1 LGLNQSAFAVAGVA
15 VYSVRSQPLA
25 AWTKGYDL
33 NNLAA
38 DAERSC
44 LVLETGVNQRWRYA
58 SFRRSAEN
66 LEEAEAW
73 QQAKSA
79 CR

>member
-1 LGLNQSAFAVAGVA
+1 MFLSAGVA

-33 NNLAA
+33 NNLVA
-38 DAERSC
+38 DPERSC

-66 LEEAEAW
+66 LEEADAW
-73 QQAKSA
+73 QQAKKA
-79 CR
+79 CRYTF